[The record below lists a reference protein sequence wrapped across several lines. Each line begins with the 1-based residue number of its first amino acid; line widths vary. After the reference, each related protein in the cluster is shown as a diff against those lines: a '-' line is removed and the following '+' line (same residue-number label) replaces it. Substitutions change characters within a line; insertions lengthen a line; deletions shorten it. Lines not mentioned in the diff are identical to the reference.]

1 MFEGQKSNISLNALM
16 FILSMACGPNF
27 LANAW
32 AQSPQMEAV
41 SNNNSNTFECAD
53 TSIKLSGDSDLT
65 QEEIIE
71 QMDQALFA
79 SLSKYDACQNQRQGA
94 NVNSGGTSGG
104 EPSSGGGSNQSV
116 AANDMSGEE
125 QPMLEKGLLSE
136 TRSLNDANAL
146 DQSDPTSKSNEPGSN
161 VKIVSTDNGKVPDDI
176 PPADNDSVLEG
187 QIRQAAINEK
197 DPKTRNKLWKEYRKY
212 KGLPE
217 TK

>member
-1 MFEGQKSNISLNALM
+1 
-16 FILSMACGPNF
+16 
-27 LANAW
+27 
-32 AQSPQMEAV
+32 MEAV
-41 SNNNSNTFECAD
+41 SNNNSNAFECAD

-104 EPSSGGGSNQSV
+104 EPTSGGGSNQSV

-146 DQSDPTSKSNEPGSN
+146 NQSDPTSKSNERGSN

>member
-1 MFEGQKSNISLNALM
+1 
-16 FILSMACGPNF
+16 
-27 LANAW
+27 
-32 AQSPQMEAV
+32 
-41 SNNNSNTFECAD
+41 
-53 TSIKLSGDSDLT
+53 
-65 QEEIIE
+65 
-71 QMDQALFA
+71 
-79 SLSKYDACQNQRQGA
+79 
-94 NVNSGGTSGG
+94 
-104 EPSSGGGSNQSV
+104 
-116 AANDMSGEE
+116 
-125 QPMLEKGLLSE
+125 MLEKGLLSE

-161 VKIVSTDNGKVPDDI
+161 VKIVSTDNGKVPDNI